1 MGSAAKVL
9 EALSEAASTV
19 CIARQRLEDRAG
31 RLVGFEVL
39 FRPGVGATTADEGW
53 AFDDDVATAQ
63 VVLAIAGEFG
73 PQDVAGDALMFINT
87 PRSFLVGDF
96 SIAIEPEAVVLE
108 ILATV
113 DMDDDV
119 VTGIDQLRDT
129 GHTLAMDQLVP
140 DDPRLSFVGRCGYAK
155 VDVQEVTGD
164 ALVALVAQ
172 VREANPT
179 VSLVA
184 TKVETPEQLRAARE
198 AGFDMFQGYLVGR
211 PTILVQEAVQVRVPI
226 AARLVAELGG
236 QEKSPVDL
244 AELVLADP
252 ALAHAVMVQV
262 NSVSGVSQPV
272 TGVVQAL
279 TLLGRDRLRGIVV
292 TEMVRAAGHQDR
304 ETPVTALARVRAAAI
319 LAPDDPVGAGTEAL
333 ARMCTSLLGM
343 SADDVAQWLPRP
355 EPGSA
360 TVAACDAFDAY
371 LEASDHDTTPN
382 LPEGFTPLE
391 VSVAWLDGLRHAHE
405 FLA

>member
-1 MGSAAKVL
+1 MGSATEVL
-9 EALSEAASTV
+9 EALNEAASAI

-39 FRPGVGATTADEGW
+39 FRSGAGATTADEGW
-53 AFDDDVATAQ
+53 SFDDDVATAQ

-96 SIAIEPEAVVLE
+96 SVAIEPEAVVLE
-108 ILATV
+108 VLATV
-113 DMDDDV
+113 DVDDEV
-119 VTGIDQLRDT
+119 LAGIDQLRQT
-129 GHTLAMDQLVP
+129 GYALAMDRLVP
-140 DDPRLSFVGRCGYAK
+140 DDPRLPCVDRCGYVK
-155 VDVQEVTGD
+155 VDVQQVTGD
-164 ALVALVAQ
+164 ALAALVAQ
-172 VREANPT
+172 VRAANPT

-184 TKVETPEQLRAARE
+184 TKVETPEQMRAARD
-198 AGFDMFQGYLVGR
+198 AGFDLFQGYLVGR
-211 PTILVQEAVQVRVPI
+211 PTILAREAVQVHVPI
-226 AARLVAELGG
+226 AARLVSELGG
-236 QEKSPVDL
+236 PEKAPADL

-252 ALAHAVMVQV
+252 ALARAVMVQV

-272 TGVVQAL
+272 TSVVQAL
-279 TLLGRDRLRGIVV
+279 TLLGRDRLRGIVIA
-292 TEMVRAAGHQDR
+292 EMVRAAGHQDR
-304 ETPVTALARVRAAAI
+304 EMAVTALARVRAAAN

-343 SADDVAQWLPRP
+343 DAEDVAQWLPRP

-360 TVAACDAFDAY
+360 AVAACDAFDAY
-371 LEASDHDTTPN
+371 LEAADRGVTPH
-382 LPEGFTPLE
+382 LPEGFTPLA

-405 FLA
+405 FLV

>member
-1 MGSAAKVL
+1 MGSATEVL
-9 EALSEAASTV
+9 EALSETASTV
-19 CIARQRLEDRAG
+19 CIARQRLEDGTG

-53 AFDDDVATAQ
+53 SFDDDVATAQ

-119 VTGIDQLRDT
+119 LAGIDQLRDA
-129 GHTLAMDQLVP
+129 GYTLALDQIVP
-140 DDPRLSFVGRCGYAK
+140 DDPRMPVASRCGYVK
-155 VDVQEVTGD
+155 VDVQQVTGD
-164 ALVALVAQ
+164 ALAALAAQ
-172 VREANPT
+172 VREVNPT

-184 TKVETPEQLRAARE
+184 TKVETSEQMHTARD
-198 AGFDMFQGYLVGR
+198 AGFDLFQGYLIGR
-211 PTILVQEAVQVRVPI
+211 PTILAHEAVQVRVPI
-226 AARLVAELGG
+226 AARMVSELGDP
-236 QEKSPVDL
+236 EKAPADL

-272 TGVVQAL
+272 TSVDQAL

-292 TEMVRAAGHQDR
+292 AEMVRAAGHQDR
-304 ETPVTALARVRAAAI
+304 ETAVTALARVRAAAN
-319 LAPDDPVGAGTEAL
+319 LTPADPVGAGTEAL

-343 SADDVAQWLPRP
+343 SAADVAQWLPRP
-355 EPGSA
+355 APGSA
-360 TVAACDAFDAY
+360 AVAACDAFDAY
-371 LEASDHDTTPN
+371 QEAADRDATPD

>member
-1 MGSAAKVL
+1 MGSATEVL
-9 EALSEAASTV
+9 EALSETASTV
-19 CIARQRLEDRAG
+19 CIARQRLEDSKG

-39 FRPGVGATTADEGW
+39 FRPAVGATTADEGW
-53 AFDDDVATAQ
+53 SFDDDVATAQ

-108 ILATV
+108 VLATV

-119 VTGIDQLRDT
+119 LAGIDQLREA
-129 GHTLAMDQLVP
+129 GYALALDQLVP
-140 DDPRLSFVGRCGYAK
+140 DDPRLSVAARCAYAK
-155 VDVQEVTGD
+155 VDVQQVDGGSLS
-164 ALVALVAQ
+164 ALAAQ
-172 VREANPT
+172 VREVNPT

-184 TKVETPEQLRAARE
+184 TKVETPEQMQAARD
-198 AGFDMFQGYLVGR
+198 AGFDLFQGYLVGR
-211 PTILVQEAVQVRVPI
+211 PTILAHEAVRVHVPI
-226 AARLVAELGG
+226 AARLVAELGDP
-236 QEKSPVDL
+236 EKVVTDL
-244 AELVLADP
+244 SELVLADP

-292 TEMVRAAGHQDR
+292 AEMVRAAGHQDR
-304 ETPVTALARVRAAAI
+304 ETAVTALARVHAAAN
-319 LAPDDPVGAGTEAL
+319 LTPDDPVGAGTEAL
-333 ARMCTSLLGM
+333 ARMCTSLLGL

-360 TVAACDAFDAY
+360 AVAACDAFDVY
-371 LEASDHDTTPN
+371 LEASDHGTDPH